1 MATWKQQKNFQ
12 GPFVTVTHAEWNSSI
27 DNMREKV
34 WQLTQHNYENGSSM
48 TQKDVIKWSVYLK
61 TIEKCQKNSQK
72 KSKNSQKES
81 KKLLKRRKYR
91 SRVST

>member
-1 MATWKQQKNFQ
+1 
-12 GPFVTVTHAEWNSSI
+12 
-27 DNMREKV
+27 
-34 WQLTQHNYENGSSM
+34 M